1 MAITIDDSFSA
12 EPQAAPKAAPQSVA
26 IDDSF
31 STEPVAIDDGFSA
44 TPTETKPVFWDDAT
58 PLTPMAPDKEKEY
71 LRMVNDSSVEPEA
84 VRAFAEQ
91 QGFLVRPE
99 DIVKSRAEYDE
110 YRKLNPGATMG
121 TNYQEAPVVVEKP
134 NDGALGA
141 GARGFGSGALAS
153 GLDELGAVVDTLGLT
168 DDRENVFNSDRRFT
182 DIWYDNQRKNSAILQ
197 NDEEEHPYAEF
208 GGELAGGLVGLT
220 AGSGAAG
227 LLKTGAAYGGATGFL
242 GTDGSFTDRAKG
254 AAIGVPAGAAL
265 GFVGGKTIE
274 GAGKLIKKL
283 RGVSDAVDETV
294 DDIASRYSLDDWKKQ
309 SDGSYVMEQNGA
321 KYRVKPEDA
330 RVHEVVNE
338 ANRLAKGWKNAPE
351 IEVVHSANKIPDPEI
366 RAAVMQEA
374 PDALGFLGRDGKVR
388 LIASNIRNDSE
399 IQSVLYHETLGHY
412 GLAQKFGEDLA
423 AKMDDL
429 YQRGNGEFREAVDK
443 WLADNPTAHANDPNR
458 IAIAAEEVLA
468 GRAQE
473 GNAGFKSTV
482 MDELTNMIKDYGRKM
497 GVDLNYSEREI
508 RSILGMAQ
516 NAVINGKATAADN
529 GFRFLRG
536 FNDEFNEN
544 HPAVVEAAR
553 LNDIPADRIKV
564 AMGERDFQQE
574 VRYVQRELAAGKD
587 PLGDRRFKPL
597 TEDEA
602 IRMSQGED
610 VERYMRPR
618 DRNPDA
624 DGENELY
631 LPKAPREAVKV
642 LEDGYI
648 PTQRSWTEAQ
658 RMARERGL
666 RPSEI
671 RKMGDAAAL
680 DKKLFQMDNLAQRL
694 DGRLAALTEK
704 LEAGGGYDVKAEYR
718 KTLYEHNMLLGHIMD
733 NQAEVGRAL
742 QSIKAMS
749 FTKKKL
755 LDTQEQL
762 KAHGGIDAL
771 DDDEVFERFVRAM
784 AAQQG
789 NPTAGQALAKQV
801 VKPYWWQYALTY
813 RHAAMLSG
821 LGTHVKNAADNAFMI
836 ARELEET
843 AMALPGGVIR
853 KGLKAAGANV
863 EDGVTPA
870 EFAARSYGLLR
881 AVGDMRNIAANTVDA
896 FKQGHGA
903 QHISKS
909 TDLAEARIPIVSKVG
924 DALHASDTFFRAF
937 QDNAN
942 AYTQGVREAQKAG
955 LTGVA
960 AFQDGANRAL
970 DYRNPMKLSDLER
983 DLNRA
988 KVAGNTQMVNDTI
1001 AKIENYKAAIA
1012 GIERETNRSLL
1023 VDKPSSLM
1031 AKLETTKTIV
1041 PGMSGGEQAAAFAA
1055 NMALPFFR
1063 VTDRLLFQKIRR
1075 SPLSILDRT
1084 TREDFR
1090 AGGARRDIAIART
1103 LFGSALIWQYWNEAG
1118 EGSIVG
1124 EAPEF
1129 QKLAALQAGGYQPRS
1144 ALKDGSYVDASGLNL
1159 SFNWADVQNN
1169 IAADIATIRAEY
1181 DRTGATDSVA
1191 DKMGAVTRGIL
1202 STLSSSSFAENVS
1215 QYTDP
1220 FKTGMSDSE
1229 ENAKTGNLLGSLAS
1243 QFIPAMMRQYNS
1255 MVDDPI
1261 KRDTTGDKSVYD
1273 RTMGRIQSNL
1283 PSGIMNPIGLKG
1295 SRDLPVKYSVY
1306 GQELDQGKTLLG
1318 MYNYQEV
1325 KDDPEIKELQRLER
1339 TQEKPLVTR
1348 APNRFNRDGVEIKLT
1363 GEEYATFQKEVGE
1376 IFLEGMKGIASLDVY
1391 QNAPDD
1397 MKKAAVKDL
1406 LKEARTA
1413 AKDRLYP
1420 EKGEELD
1427 LSDYEE
1433 EEE

>member
-12 EPQAAPKAAPQSVA
+12 EPPKAAAPTAAPQSVA

-44 TPTETKPVFWDDAT
+44 TPTETQPVFWDDAT
-58 PLTPMAPDKEKEY
+58 PLTPMSPDKEKEY
-71 LRMVNDSSVEPEA
+71 LRMLNDSTVAPEA
-84 VRAFAEQ
+84 VSSYASQ
-91 QGFLVRPE
+91 QGYLVRPE
-99 DIVKSRAEYDE
+99 DIAKSRTEFEE
-110 YRKLNPGATMG
+110 YRKKNNSNLPIG

-168 DDRENVFNSDRRFT
+168 DNRENVWNSDRRFT

-220 AGSGAAG
+220 AGSGASG

-242 GTDGSFTDRAKG
+242 GTDGSFSDRAKG

-265 GFVGGKTIE
+265 GFIGGKTIE

-283 RGVSDAVDETV
+283 RGSDLTETV
-294 DDIASRYSLDDWKKQ
+294 DDVASRYSFDDWKKQ
-309 SDGSYVMEQNGA
+309 PDGSYTLEAGGG
-321 KYRVKPEDA
+321 KFRVKPEDA

-338 ANRLAKGWKNAPE
+338 ANRLTKGWKNAPE

-366 RAAVMQEA
+366 HAAVMQEA

-388 LIASNIRNDSE
+388 LIASNIRNDAE

-429 YQRGNGEFREAVDK
+429 YQRGNNEFRESVDK

-473 GNAGFKSTV
+473 GNAGFKSTA
-482 MDELTNMIKDYGRKM
+482 MDELTNMIKDYGRRM

-516 NAVINGKATAADN
+516 NAVINGKASAADN

-536 FNDEFNEN
+536 FNDEFTEN

-618 DRNPDA
+618 DRAPDA
-624 DGENELY
+624 EGENELY
-631 LPKAPREAVKV
+631 LPKSTREAVKV

-648 PTQRSWTEAQ
+648 PTERSWAEAK
-658 RMARERGL
+658 RMARERGI

-671 RKMGDAAAL
+671 AKMGDAAAL

-694 DGRLAALTEK
+694 DGKLADLTAK
-704 LEAGGGYDVKAEYR
+704 LENGGGYDVKAEYR
-718 KTLYEHNMLLGHIMD
+718 KTLYQHNALLAHIMD
-733 NQAEVGRAL
+733 NQAEAGRAL
-742 QSIKAMS
+742 NAIKQMS
-749 FTKKKL
+749 FTKQKL
-755 LDTQEQL
+755 LGTQETL

-789 NPTAGQALAKQV
+789 NPAATQMLAKQIA
-801 VKPYWWQYALTY
+801 KPYWWQYILTY

-821 LGTHVKNAADNAFMI
+821 LGTHAKNATDNAFML

-853 KGLKAAGANV
+853 KGLQKAGFNV
-863 EDGVTPA
+863 DDGVTPA
-870 EFAARSYGLLR
+870 EFAGRAYGLLR
-881 AVGDMRNIAANTVDA
+881 AAGDMRRILGETGRA
-896 FKQGHGA
+896 FKEGHGN
-903 QHISKS
+903 QQISKS
-909 TDLAEARIPIVSKVG
+909 VDLAEARIPIISKVG

-937 QDNAN
+937 HDNAN
-942 AYTQGVREAQKAG
+942 AYALGVREAQAAG
-955 LTGVA
+955 LTGKA
-960 AFQDGANRAL
+960 AFQDGANRAI
-970 DYRNPMKLSDLER
+970 DPTRWSNSMRQGVEK
-983 DLNRA
+983 A
-988 KVAGNTQMVNDTI
+988 TNT
-1001 AKIENYKAAIA
+1001 
-1012 GIERETNRSLL
+1012 SLL
-1023 VDKPSSLM
+1023 VDSPSYLM
-1031 AKLETTKTIV
+1031 GKLEAAKSIR
-1041 PGMSGGEQAAAFAA
+1041 PGMSGGEQAAAFSA

-1075 SPLSILDRT
+1075 SPLSILDRV
-1084 TREDFR
+1084 TREDLK

-1103 LFGSALIWQYWNEAG
+1103 LFGSALIYHYWNEAG
-1118 EGSIVG
+1118 EGNIVG

-1129 QKLAALQAGGYQPRS
+1129 QKLAALEAGGYQPRS
-1144 ALKDGSYVDASGLNL
+1144 ALKDGAYYDASGLNL
-1159 SFNWADVQNN
+1159 SMNWADVQNN
-1169 IAADIATIRAEY
+1169 LAADIATIRAEY
-1181 DRTGATDSVA
+1181 DKEGPTASVA
-1191 DKMGAVTRGIL
+1191 SKLGNATRGL
-1202 STLSSSSFAENVS
+1202 MSSLSSSSFAENVS

-1229 ENAKTGNLLGSLAS
+1229 ENAKLGNLLGSVAS
-1243 QFIPAMMRQYNS
+1243 QFIPAMMRQYNT

-1283 PSGIMNPIGLKG
+1283 PSGIMNPLGLKG

-1306 GQELDQGKTLLG
+1306 GQEKEQGKTLLG

-1339 TQEKPLVTR
+1339 TQTKPLVTR
-1348 APNRFNRDGVEIKLT
+1348 APNRFTRNGEEIKLT
-1363 GEEYATFQKEVGE
+1363 GEEYARFQKEVGE
-1376 IFLEGMKGIASLDVY
+1376 IFLEGMKGVAAMDVY
-1391 QNAPDD
+1391 KMASDD
-1397 MKKAAVKDL
+1397 DKKAAVKDL
-1406 LKEARTA
+1406 LEEARSA
-1413 AKDRLYP
+1413 AKDKLYP
-1420 EKGEELD
+1420 EKEEELD
-1427 LSDYEE
+1427 LSDYVEE
-1433 EEE
+1433 EE